1 MPLSAGEYC
10 SKFVDPAL
18 AIIRARL
25 LEDRPT
31 NVVDYFLEFHKEI
44 KLDIEA
50 ASFAAASDSSSNSA
64 GQSQLRQSPP
74 PPPFHLIHSAT
85 SPDTAV
91 IRSQTCV
98 TAGQY
103 TAAGGLSSPL
113 HPPCVHLPVSATK
126 AARLDDSVGDQ
137 HEYLNHSSPV
147 SVGPCPAIRHLNARS
162 ALTFLH
168 TCSLLK
174 GTKRTGWLLRGLTNV
189 ESVADHSWR
198 MALMVLLLGQSAG
211 IDAQRA
217 TCIALVHDLAEA
229 LVGDIAPGQGVDKA
243 TKQRL
248 EADAMSTIVGHLSA
262 ENAELGQHVR
272 ALWLEYENAQTAEAL
287 FVKDMDKLEMI
298 LQAREYANTF
308 TQCFVVTF
316 DQV

>member
-31 NVVDYFLEFHKEI
+31 NVADYFLEFHKEI
-44 KLDIEA
+44 KRDIEA
-50 ASFAAASDSSSNSA
+50 ASFAATPDSSSNAA
-64 GQSQLRQSPP
+64 GQSQSQLRQLPP
-74 PPPFHLIHSAT
+74 PPPFHLIRSAT
-85 SPDTAV
+85 FPDTAV
-91 IRSQTCV
+91 TSSQTCV
-98 TAGQY
+98 TSGQS
-103 TAAGGLSSPL
+103 TAADGLTSPL
-113 HPPCVHLPVSATK
+113 HAPCVHLFVSATNT
-126 AARLDDSVGDQ
+126 ARLDDLVGDQ

-147 SVGPCPAIRHLNARS
+147 SVGPCPAINHLNARS
-162 ALTFLH
+162 AITFLH

-174 GTKRTGWLLRGLTNV
+174 GSKRTGWLLRGLSNV

-198 MALMVLLLGQSAG
+198 MALMVLLLGHSAG

-248 EADAMSTIVGHLSA
+248 EADAMNTIVGHLSA

-272 ALWLEYENAQTAEAL
+272 ALWLEYESAQTAEAL

-298 LQAREYANTF
+298 LQAREYGKHFHAVLFCN
-308 TQCFVVTF
+308 V
-316 DQV
+316 